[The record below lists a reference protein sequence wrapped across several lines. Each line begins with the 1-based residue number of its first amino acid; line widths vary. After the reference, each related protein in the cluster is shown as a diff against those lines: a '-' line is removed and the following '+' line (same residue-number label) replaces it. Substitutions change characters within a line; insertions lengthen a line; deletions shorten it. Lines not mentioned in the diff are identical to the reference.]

1 MWFAELIWKARAGLD
16 KILPADPTL
25 RIGVAFVS
33 GWTFWSV
40 VLYTSPTLDNRT
52 GRHVNYAHGH
62 VLDAVLTALA
72 LMVVFSIII
81 VVMFAIRSDDSPAD
95 G

>member
-1 MWFAELIWKARAGLD
+1 VWFAELIWKARAGLD

-40 VLYTSPTLDNRT
+40 VLYTSRTLDNRT
-52 GRHVNYAHGH
+52 GHYVNHAHGH

-72 LMVVFSIII
+72 LTVCCSILLVI
-81 VVMFAIRSDDSPAD
+81 MFAARSDDS
-95 G
+95 